1 MVWQQMDLDED
12 LVLANFRA
20 LDLRIGHVI
29 DICQSL
35 EILGRQQTIYLIIIR
50 KKKRSIYPN
59 LGKKQVW

>member
-1 MVWQQMDLDED
+1 MMWQQMDLDED

-35 EILGRQQTIYLIIIR
+35 EILGRQ
-50 KKKRSIYPN
+50 
-59 LGKKQVW
+59 